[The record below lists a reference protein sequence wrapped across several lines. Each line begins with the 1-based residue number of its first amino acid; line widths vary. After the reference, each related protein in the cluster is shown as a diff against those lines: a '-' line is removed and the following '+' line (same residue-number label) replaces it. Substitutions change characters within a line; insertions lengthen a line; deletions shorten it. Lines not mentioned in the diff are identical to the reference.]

1 MRLGQRTVSYQAY
14 ISFGFPFI
22 NPPLVSPMRDAL
34 IQSLVYGLARKA
46 AGLITEQRFTFFLD
60 AT

>member
-22 NPPLVSPMRDAL
+22 NPPLVNPMRDAL

-46 AGLITEQRFTFFLD
+46 RRPNYRTAVHFLP
-60 AT
+60 